1 MSEVP
6 GIEKVICLHQCSVAM
21 SSLAGAGLDPGLPVL
36 AAFVAA
42 LTAEILEPSKTQKHN
57 VRTDVVQFSHADL
70 HDLRALDLYIEIDD
84 KTGVFTLSLQPCT
97 IVMQQFSQVQQSG
110 EPERG
115 N

>member
-1 MSEVP
+1 MSDVP

-36 AAFVAA
+36 AVFVAA
-42 LTAEILEPSKTQKHN
+42 LAAEILQPSETQTQNK
-57 VRTDVVQFSHADL
+57 RKDVIQFSHKDL
-70 HDLRALDLYIEIDD
+70 HDLRVLDLHVEVDD
-84 KTGVFTLSLQPCT
+84 KTGVFTLSLQPCS
-97 IVMQQFSQVQQSG
+97 IVMQQFSQQPSG